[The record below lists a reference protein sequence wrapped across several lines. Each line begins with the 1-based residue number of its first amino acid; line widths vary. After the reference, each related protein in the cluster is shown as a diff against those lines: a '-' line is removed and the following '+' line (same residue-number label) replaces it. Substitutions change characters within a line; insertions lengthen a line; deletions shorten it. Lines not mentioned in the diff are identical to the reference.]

1 MCLHCNY
8 PELLQSGGL
17 DPTPNRVRVLAAVGN
32 NPSPIRAQ
40 EIFATVSRTAAINR
54 VTVYRILDLLVE
66 KGLAERLSTGGRS
79 RLYGIAPNANHP
91 AHPHFHCRRC
101 DALQCL
107 EPGSLTV
114 DTGEIRRSFAGEIRA
129 VEVRVEGICS
139 LCLKKSRR
147 SK

>member
-17 DPTPNRVRVLAAVGN
+17 DPTPNRVRVLEVVGN

-66 KGLAERLSTGGRS
+66 KGLAERLSSRRAEQALRHRS
-79 RLYGIAPNANHP
+79 ERKPSGTSAFPLPELRRP
-91 AHPHFHCRRC
+91 AM
-101 DALQCL
+101 
-107 EPGSLTV
+107 PG
-114 DTGEIRRSFAGEIRA
+114 AGEPDGGYRA
-129 VEVRVEGICS
+129 
-139 LCLKKSRR
+139 KSGAPLPVKFGRWR
-147 SK
+147 CVWKGYAASA